1 MSYNN
6 NGSLFCCK
14 SLKSTCQRIY
24 TCLFSCCKSPALINS
39 QNKDE
44 DYDENEIAAGMLMA
58 IFLGMYMNDGDLGR
72 LKAKKTEEDSE
83 VEEQSPIIIQEEQ
96 PKPLL
101 QIIRREIQIPE
112 IQIPAFNIK
121 AGSISREGNKYKIT
135 DKKTLSE
142 HTFIIQGRK
151 NIIFASSPEEY
162 HSVNYGVIIESNF
175 YLNNQTYSHM
185 LVQMNSDASM
195 KSTIVI
201 LFFENID
208 ICFKKI
214 CIRKKEELIKEE
226 FPCEYIYNIPLEIIV
241 ESTNDKPIETYEDSD
256 KPSYINGTN
265 KLKFIDTF
273 ARKCKISLSEEFK
286 KALLKNIINTFF
298 ERPEIRG
305 DEISKLEIDV
315 EKYWEQ
321 YTKTESKRV
330 TLDK

>member
-1 MSYNN
+1 
-6 NGSLFCCK
+6 
-14 SLKSTCQRIY
+14 
-24 TCLFSCCKSPALINS
+24 
-39 QNKDE
+39 
-44 DYDENEIAAGMLMA
+44 
-58 IFLGMYMNDGDLGR
+58 
-72 LKAKKTEEDSE
+72 
-83 VEEQSPIIIQEEQ
+83 
-96 PKPLL
+96 
-101 QIIRREIQIPE
+101 
-112 IQIPAFNIK
+112 
-121 AGSISREGNKYKIT
+121 
-135 DKKTLSE
+135 
-142 HTFIIQGRK
+142 
-151 NIIFASSPEEY
+151 
-162 HSVNYGVIIESNF
+162 
-175 YLNNQTYSHM
+175 M

-298 ERPEIRG
+298 
-305 DEISKLEIDV
+305 
-315 EKYWEQ
+315 
-321 YTKTESKRV
+321 
-330 TLDK
+330 